1 MDIYSKTMKQLIYCS
16 IFLAGFS
23 TNGNA
28 QVKLSSSTFGAL
40 EARQIGPALMSGR
53 ITAIDAISTNPRVIY
68 IGTAGGGIWKS
79 TTAGVVFKSI
89 FDKYNQSI
97 GCLVIDQKNPET
109 IWAGTGEC
117 NMRNSVSKGSGLY
130 KSTDGG
136 SNWKLVGLDSCE
148 RISKIAINPQ
158 NSDIIYVSV
167 PGALWS
173 DSKQRGLYKSLDGGK
188 TWKKIYYI
196 DEKTGCADVVLDPK
210 NPETVYASMWT
221 FRRTPWSFSSGG
233 KGSGLFKSIDGGVTW
248 KKIQNGFD
256 GQELGRICL
265 AISPSEPQNLYAI
278 AESKNTF
285 LYATTDGGSSWVKK
299 SATMNVTWRP
309 FYFSVMLVDPA
320 DPKRMYRPGFGL
332 SISNDGGE
340 SFKEASFEGGWVH
353 SDHHALW
360 INPMNTNH
368 LILGTDGG
376 LYQSLDRGNSWTM
389 FANLP
394 VSMAYHVAYDLEEPY
409 NIYAGLQDNGSWYAP
424 SRSINGI
431 QNRDWLGC
439 GGGDGFWVQ
448 PDLTDKN
455 IVYAESQGGEITRYN
470 KLSHEYKDIKPYPLA
485 GEPKLRCNWNTPIV
499 ASPTNPKTFYFG
511 AQYLYRTHNKGDT
524 WERISPDLTTNDPKK
539 LLQEKSGGLSID
551 NSGAENHC
559 TVFTVSESPLDE
571 NIIWAGTDD
580 GNLQL
585 TQDGGKSWTNT
596 VKNISGLPLCTWV
609 SSIDASKYDK
619 KTVFVTFDGHNS
631 GDMKTYIYKS
641 TDLGKTWV
649 SVVTPDLKG
658 YAHRIKQDIQVP
670 ELLFAGTESGLF
682 ISIDGGKQWVNYNA
696 NIPDVAV
703 RDIAIQPKTGDLI
716 LATHGRGLIVLDD
729 LTPIRHLN
737 AQVLE
742 SELAFLPLREQF
754 LGSVEY
760 GGSFPNG
767 GYSGPNPGENFTIL
781 YYLKDRLNS
790 GDVKLEVFDAS
801 GKLLKLIPGTKRKGI
816 NKVSWDFH
824 QKPPRVVTGVKM
836 DGGGFVGPYVSEGT
850 YTIKLYCGEKT
861 IEKVINLRNDPNSPY
876 NNEERKLQIETTWKI
891 FKMQEDLAYLDYK
904 MQVIKDSSAS
914 AAQRSPSN
922 AELNKTAKLLADKI
936 TQLHTTLVA
945 TIEGTAITGE
955 EKIREKVSAL
965 YFAVAF
971 SFGRPTDSQLDRV
984 RGLQKE
990 ITDATSKADTILA
1003 TELRN
1008 VNTAL
1013 TKAKQP
1019 PLLAM
1024 TQADWDQKTKK

>member
-1 MDIYSKTMKQLIYCS
+1 MKQKIYSSLFIGLFATAAL
-16 IFLAGFS
+16 
-23 TNGNA
+23 A

-53 ITAIDAISTNPRVIY
+53 ITAIDAINGNPRVMY
-68 IGTAGGGIWKS
+68 VGTAGGGIWKS

-130 KSTDGG
+130 KSTDAG

-158 NSDIIYVSV
+158 NSDILYVSV

-173 DSKQRGLYKSLDGGK
+173 DSKHRGLYKTIDGGK
-188 TWKKIYYI
+188 TWKKIYYV
-196 DEKTGCADVVLDPK
+196 DEKTGCADVIVDPK
-210 NPETVYASMWT
+210 NPETVYASMWC

-233 KGSGLFKSIDGGVTW
+233 KGSGLFKSLDGGATW
-248 KKIQNGFD
+248 NKIQNGFD

-278 AESKNTF
+278 AESQNTY
-285 LYATTDGGSSWVKK
+285 LYATTDGGASWQKK

-309 FYFSVMLVDPA
+309 FYFSVMMVDPA
-320 DPKRMYRPGFGL
+320 DSKRMYRPGFGL
-332 SISNDGGE
+332 SISTDGGE

-360 INPMNTNH
+360 INPANSNQ

-409 NIYAGLQDNGSWYAP
+409 NVYAGLQDNGSWYAP
-424 SRSINGI
+424 SKSINGI

-470 KLSHEYKDIKPYPLA
+470 KQTHEYKDIKPYPLA

-511 AQYLYRTHNKGDT
+511 AQYLYCTHNKGDT

-539 LLQEKSGGLSID
+539 QLQEKSGGLSVD

-571 NIIWAGTDD
+571 KIIWAGTDD

-585 TQDGGKSWTNT
+585 TLDGGKTWNNT
-596 VKNISGLPLCTWV
+596 VKNIAGLPSCTWV
-609 SSIDASKYDK
+609 SSIDASRYDK
-619 KTVFVTFDGHNS
+619 NVVFVSFDGHNA

-641 TDLGKTWV
+641 TDLGKTWT
-649 SVVTPDLKG
+649 SIATPDLKG

-682 ISIDGGKQWVNYNA
+682 ISADGGKQWVNYNA
-696 NIPDVAV
+696 NIPDVAI
-703 RDIAIQPKTGDLI
+703 RDIAIQPKTNDLL
-716 LATHGRGLIVLDD
+716 LATHGRGLIILDD
-729 LTPIRHLN
+729 LTPIRALS
-737 AQVLE
+737 ASLLE
-742 SELAFLPLREQF
+742 SDLSFVPTREQF
-754 LGSVEY
+754 LSSVSY

-767 GYSGPNPGENFTIL
+767 GYSGANPTEGLNIV
-781 YYLKDRLNS
+781 YYMKDRLSS
-790 GDVKLEVFDAS
+790 GDVKLEIFDQS
-801 GKLLKLIPGTKRKGI
+801 GKLLKSMPGTKRKGI
-816 NKVSWDFH
+816 NKVTWDFR
-824 QKPPRVVTGVKM
+824 QKPPRVVAGVKA
-836 DGGGFVGPYVSEGT
+836 DGGGFIGPYIGEGA
-850 YTIKLYCGEKT
+850 YTVKLYCADKT
-861 IEKVINLRNDPNSPY
+861 LEKVFTLRNDPLSPY
-876 NNEERKLQIETTWKI
+876 TNEERKIQMETTWKI
-891 FKMQEDLAYLDYK
+891 FKMQEDMAFLDFK
-904 MQVIKDSSAS
+904 MKALKDSSAVV
-914 AAQRSPSN
+914 AKRMASN
-922 AELNKTAKLLADKI
+922 ADLGKAAKALGEKVDALHATLA
-936 TQLHTTLVA
+936 A
-945 TIEGTAITGE
+945 SIEGTAITGE

-971 SFGRPTDSQLDRV
+971 SYGRPTDSQLDRV
-984 RGLQKE
+984 KALQKE
-990 ITDATSKADTILA
+990 IDGAGLNGDSILA
-1003 TELRN
+1003 NELQK
-1008 VNTAL
+1008 VNASL
-1013 TKAKQP
+1013 TKAKLQTLQVINHDQWD
-1019 PLLAM
+1019 LL
-1024 TQADWDQKTKK
+1024 TRK